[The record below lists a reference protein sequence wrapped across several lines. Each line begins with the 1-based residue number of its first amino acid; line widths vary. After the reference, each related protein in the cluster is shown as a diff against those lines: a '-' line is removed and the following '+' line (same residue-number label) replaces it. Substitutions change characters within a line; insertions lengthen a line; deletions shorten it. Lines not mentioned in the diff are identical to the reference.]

1 MTKKKQKE
9 KFAFI
14 DWFGF
19 IIGVVVTSFLV
30 FILIWPLIDP
40 TPERSSTLQEN
51 LEQVAPKI
59 D

>member
-1 MTKKKQKE
+1 MAEKQQKE

-40 TPERSSTLQEN
+40 TPDKSSTLQEN
-51 LEQVAPKI
+51 VEQLAPASK
-59 D
+59 

>member
-1 MTKKKQKE
+1 MTNKKQKE

-51 LEQVAPKI
+51 LERVAPKT